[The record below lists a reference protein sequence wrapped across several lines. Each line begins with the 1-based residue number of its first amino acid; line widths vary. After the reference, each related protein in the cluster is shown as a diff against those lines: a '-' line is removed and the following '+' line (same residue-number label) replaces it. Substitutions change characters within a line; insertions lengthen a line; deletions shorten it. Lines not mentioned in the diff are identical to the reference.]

1 MKVVVLPPDKTVIVD
16 GKAMVVNAAF
26 PAEVAAAHW
35 NDDHG
40 VITWVDHH
48 RAPTEVKTDSQF
60 RPYYKLWL
68 DAVKQEQNAQAEREA
83 EAARQSAEFEAN
95 RPPIQKMFADP
106 ACPSHQEL
114 LFALVLA
121 VAGKKPAKLSAYA
134 TAMIPLAT
142 KYGVDI
148 T

>member
-1 MKVVVLPPDKTVIVD
+1 MKVVVLPSDRTVIVD
-16 GKAMVVNAAF
+16 GKAMVVNATF

-40 VITWVDHH
+40 IITWADS
-48 RAPTEVKTDSQF
+48 RKPPTEVKNDAVF
-60 RPYYKLWL
+60 RPWYKLWQ
-68 DAVKQEQNAQAEREA
+68 DAVKQEQKAQAEREA
-83 EAARQSAEFEAN
+83 EALRLAQEFEAA

-106 ACPSHQEL
+106 DCPSHNEL

-134 TAMIPLAT
+134 TAMIPLAN